1 MIMEYIAHRRMKEIA
16 ADGNPANIPYG
27 TKCQTYKNAIITP
40 EGRAI
45 CYTTSENGHKYFS
58 RNDDGKGLERGAYTY
73 AIAYSQRER
82 MSNDGSHRQRFTDAE
97 IEILCDKW
105 SEYIVPDIPVILFNH
120 KFFEADVDVL
130 KQIAEDVHIK
140 VKEVQQC
147 TK

>member
-1 MIMEYIAHRRMKEIA
+1 MLYVVTKRFHGRCICGYV
-16 ADGNPANIPYG
+16 NIPFG
-27 TKCQTYKNAIITP
+27 TRCYLENNVITTQLGQP
-40 EGRAI
+40 I
-45 CYTTSENGHKYFS
+45 CYVTSENGHKYFS
-58 RNDDGKGLERGAYTY
+58 CDDDGKGIERGAYTY

-97 IEILCDKW
+97 VEMLCDKW
-105 SEYIVPDIPVILFNH
+105 SEYLVPDVPVILFNH

-140 VKEVQQC
+140 VKEAQQC